1 MTKKWEWAPGGPTPN
16 PSIVLYRP
24 QTNLV
29 YVGAANGELY
39 ELDFT
44 SATPSTAPAQNL
56 QILGGGQGQVGA
68 PSLDLGPPPL
78 LIVGSEPGVLYAVEV
93 PFP

>member
-1 MTKKWEWAPGGPTPN
+1 MAQGRRQIPQQAFGVTWIEVTEIQAQEARRAQLSPSRGLEGLAERRETIGP
-16 PSIVLYRP
+16 R
-24 QTNLV
+24 
-29 YVGAANGELY
+29 ER
-39 ELDFT
+39 
-44 SATPSTAPAQNL
+44 
-56 QILGGGQGQVGA
+56 GGQGQVGA